1 MVIEKGF
8 AVDYTIENIRS
19 IKPGKSGEYEGNKY
33 SASVKFKSI
42 NIEEVED
49 EELGLIDKEVI
60 LEMKVPC
67 EDKDLKVLNNMF
79 RNLQREKIKFSLS
92 GSLPRQSGKDLYNST
107 SYENG
112 VELMARL
119 KTLIKK

>member
-1 MVIEKGF
+1 MN
-8 AVDYTIENIRS
+8 YTIENIRS
-19 IKPGKSGEYEGNKY
+19 IKPGKSGEYEGTKY
-33 SASVKFKSI
+33 SASVKFKTI

-49 EELGLIDKEVI
+49 EELGLVDKEVI

-92 GSLPRQSGKDLYNST
+92 ATLPRQSGKDLYNST